1 MSKQSY
7 AKAVKAS
14 APFSADMAAGSL
26 LVPES
31 RRVACLLLEEP
42 DDDHW
47 YKAIVVDNILQKKS
61 PASAIRMGRLI
72 KNRLSLM
79 RPTLWS
85 LIATGTAEVATQGVL
100 ATAIKHSRL
109 LSEFM
114 RLVVKPKV
122 KAYDYEISLKDWRNF
137 LEECALID
145 PETTNWA
152 QVTRN
157 KLGQVVFRI
166 LAEARYIES
175 TRKPRIQSVRITDEV
190 NRYLLQNDEDYV
202 LDCMEIGK

>member
-1 MSKQSY
+1 
-7 AKAVKAS
+7 
-14 APFSADMAAGSL
+14 MAAGSL

-31 RRVACLLLEEP
+31 RKVARLLLEEP
-42 DDDHW
+42 NEDRW
-47 YKAIVVDNILQKKS
+47 YQAIVVDNILQKKS

-72 KNRLSLM
+72 KNRLKLM
-79 RPTLWS
+79 RPALWR
-85 LIATGTAEVATQGVL
+85 LIDGNSEVATQALL
-100 ATAIKHSRL
+100 AAAIKHSRL

-114 RLVVKPKV
+114 RLVVKREV
-122 KAYDYEISLKDWRNF
+122 RAYHNELSLKDWRNF

-145 PETTNWA
+145 PEINHWA
-152 QVTRN
+152 QITRN

-175 TRKPRIQSVRITDEV
+175 TRSPKLQSVQIAGEV
-190 NRYLLQNDEDYV
+190 KKYLLQNNETYV